1 MITEVAGVGL
11 DSQVYRFDMPMM
23 RSMAAAAA
31 TGDTLSGVAGPY
43 QCGHQCQEPKQGL
56 LQWGELEPKQAKCKY
71 KNKVI

>member
-31 TGDTLSGVAGPY
+31 TGDTLSGVAGP
-43 QCGHQCQEPKQGL
+43 
-56 LQWGELEPKQAKCKY
+56 
-71 KNKVI
+71 